1 LSSDF
6 ADSEGVALT
15 SAPVTDTMARADEAE
30 RSPDGEPSDTPG
42 PRGRNWAKPVA
53 FIAGLLGAL
62 FAVAVPLLPVHVDH
76 TTLSWPQ
83 QNSSRSITAP
93 LVTYAPLTFDANIPC
108 SAVTQL
114 ASRGGVVLSTMP
126 NGAPDLDRYGFV
138 ARVNPAADGKPAAFE
153 AVMRN
158 QSLLNVPLNQLRNCT
173 FTVHAD
179 MSSATAALTGSPV
192 QPVTLTGDWRPQ
204 LVGMFSDLPHAAGTT
219 ATAQVDSRFSI
230 VPTVAKR
237 AATILAIVCTLIA
250 LVALIRLDAL
260 DGRRFRRLLPQR
272 WWTFRVVDAVVFATL
287 VVWYF
292 IGSTTSDDGYQ
303 FGMARVSLV
312 SGYMANYF
320 RYWGVPET
328 PVGTPW
334 FDLLAR
340 MSELST
346 ASPWMRLPTLLA
358 GILTWLLI
366 SREVIPRFGTAIR
379 RNRVA
384 VWTGALGFLA
394 IWLPYNNGLRPE
406 PVVAVSVL
414 LTWCFVER
422 SIAMRRL
429 FPYALAIIVA
439 AFACTANPSGA
450 ICFAPLLAGMR
461 SVWRFGIVRARELA
475 GADSGT
481 KVSWWG
487 WVRAYGALLAPLA
500 GAGSLIVA
508 VAFSVIP
515 LSDMFET
522 DRVHQ
527 IAGPASPWYDEY
539 LSYQWLFM
547 PTADG
552 SIGRRFGMVAMWL
565 GLLVCAFVLL
575 RKGGRIPFTAPGPTK
590 RLLGLTFGAMFLLAL
605 SPTKFTH
612 HNGVYAGLAGSI
624 AALTAVAVGPRVMR
638 SPRNRALFAAVV
650 ALIMAQVFTSVNQWW
665 WVSSFG
671 VPWNDKPPSFHGFLL
686 EKVFVVIAVL
696 CLALAAWWHVRA
708 PGNGVPHRVSPRAW
722 KLAKIPPLTVAAAI
736 LVLFEV
742 ASFAKGTVAQ
752 GAGFSL
758 ASSNV
763 NAVLGKPCGLA
774 NDVLVEP
781 DPNASMLTPLS
792 GNPFRNFSNGATGFV
807 PNGLGD
813 LTPDGEPAGSS
824 SIASTNAFNTK
835 TGGDS
840 GTQTA
845 GAPLPF
851 GLNSATTP
859 ELGTSGQQGQSDLT
873 TGWYRL
879 PASGDRSGIIAI
891 AAAGRIRS
899 VDKDGI
905 VTPGQSVQVEY
916 GTADSV
922 SDSRPAA
929 ATTAQ
934 ALGQVTPI
942 DIGPSPS
949 WRNLRVPLD
958 QIPAQAN
965 VIRIVASAHSLDPG
979 QWIALTPPRVP
990 HTVTLNNL
998 LGSHQPVLLDWAV
1011 GLQFPCQRPYDH
1023 KDGIAQIPGWRI
1035 MPDRGGAHDT
1045 TLWESHDGGGPL
1057 GWSDQMLRANTLATY
1072 LRDGWREDWGELQR
1086 LTPMDPSAVPATP
1099 VVTQETHTGLWT
1111 PGHILTAW

>member
-1 LSSDF
+1 M
-6 ADSEGVALT
+6 
-15 SAPVTDTMARADEAE
+15 TDTMVRADEAPAAGE
-30 RSPDGEPSDTPG
+30 HPEKTGPGRRNRS
-42 PRGRNWAKPVA
+42 KIVA

-62 FAVAVPLLPVHVDH
+62 FAVVVPLLPVHVDH

-83 QNSSRSITAP
+83 QNSARGITAP
-93 LVTYAPLTFDANIPC
+93 LVSYAPLTFDASIPC
-108 SAVTQL
+108 SAVAQL
-114 ASRGGVVLSTMP
+114 GSRGGVVLSSMP
-126 NGAPDLDRYGFV
+126 DGAPDLDRYGFV
-138 ARVNPAADGKPAAFE
+138 ARVNPAREGKPATFE
-153 AVMRN
+153 TVMRN
-158 QSLLNVPLNQLRNCT
+158 QSLLNVPLTQLRNCT

-179 MSSATAALTGSPV
+179 ISSATATLAGSPV
-192 QPVTLTGDWRPQ
+192 NPVTLTGDWRPQ
-204 LVGMFSDLPHAAGTT
+204 LVGIFSELPHPAGTT
-219 ATAQVDSRFSI
+219 ASAQVDSRFSI

-237 AATILAIVCTLIA
+237 AATVLAIACTLIA
-250 LVALIRLDAL
+250 LIALYRLDIR

-272 WWTFRVVDAVVFATL
+272 WWTFKAVDAVVFGTL

-358 GILTWLLI
+358 GILSWLLI
-366 SREVIPRFGTAIR
+366 SREVIPRFGAAVR
-379 RNRVA
+379 HNRVA

-429 FPYALAIIVA
+429 LPYALAIIVA
-439 AFACTANPSGA
+439 AFACTANPSGL
-450 ICFAPLLAGMR
+450 ICFAPLVAGMR
-461 SVWRFGIVRARELA
+461 PVWRFGITRARELA

-481 KVSWWG
+481 KVSAWG
-487 WVRAYGALLAPLA
+487 WVRAYGAVLAPLA
-500 GAGSLIVA
+500 GAGSLILA

-515 LSDMFET
+515 LSGMFET
-522 DRVHQ
+522 NRVHQ

-552 SIGRRFGMVAMWL
+552 SIGRRFGMVVMWL

-590 RLLGLTFGAMFLLAL
+590 RLLGLTFGAMLLLAL

-612 HNGVYAGLAGSI
+612 HNGVYAGLAGSV
-624 AALTAVAVGPRVMR
+624 AALTAVAVGPRVLR

-650 ALIMAQVFTSVNQWW
+650 SLILAQVFTSVNQWW
-665 WVSSFG
+665 WVSSLG
-671 VPWNDKPPSFHGFLL
+671 IPWNDKPPSVHGFLL
-686 EKVFVVIAVL
+686 EKVFVAAAAVF
-696 CLALAAWWHVRA
+696 LALAAWWHVRA
-708 PGNGVPHRVSPRAW
+708 PEKGVPHRISPRAW

-742 ASFAKGTVAQ
+742 ASFAKGVVAQ
-752 GAGFSL
+752 YPGFSL
-758 ASSNV
+758 AASNV
-763 NAVLGKPCGLA
+763 DAVLGKPCGLA

-781 DPNASMLTPLS
+781 DPNASLLTPLS

-807 PNGLGD
+807 PNGIGD
-813 LTPDGEPAGSS
+813 LTPDGEPTSAS
-824 SIASTNAFNTK
+824 SIASTKAFNTK
-835 TGGDS
+835 SGGDT
-840 GTQTA
+840 GTETD

-851 GLNSATTP
+851 GLNSITTP

-879 PASGDRSGIIAI
+879 PAAGDRGGIIAI

-899 VDKDGI
+899 ADKDGI
-905 VTPGQSVQVEY
+905 VTPGQSVEVEY
-916 GTADSV
+916 GTTDS
-922 SDSRPAA
+922 
-929 ATTAQ
+929 ATGAQ
-934 ALGQVTPI
+934 ALGRVTPI
-942 DIGPSPS
+942 DIGPAPS

-965 VIRIVASAHSLDPG
+965 VVRIVASAHSLDPG

-990 HTVTLNNL
+990 RTVTLNDL
-998 LGSHQPVLLDWAV
+998 IGSHQPVLLDWAV

-1023 KDGIAQIPGWRI
+1023 KDGIARIPGWRI
-1035 MPDRGGAHDT
+1035 LPDRGGAHDT
-1045 TLWESHDGGGPL
+1045 NLWESHDGGGPL
-1057 GWSDQMLRANTLATY
+1057 GWSQELQRSSTLATY
-1072 LRDGWREDWGELQR
+1072 LKDGWREDWGELQR
-1086 LTPMDPSAVPATP
+1086 LTPIDPSAVPATP
-1099 VVTQETHTGLWT
+1099 AVTQDTHGGLWT
-1111 PGHILTAW
+1111 PGHINTAW